1 MAIFFK
7 NFSFQAGGDTIK
19 NSYFIKILGTYIQCD
34 LKMDKTINKICSELH
49 HKIFNIRTL
58 TPYTNFNTRSK
69 FLNSFVMGK
78 LYYMVPIYSLANKD
92 NLQKLHKVIM
102 TAARAAIENFCFQK
116 SIQYILTK
124 CKWFDIDD
132 LIFSSSLNTLH
143 KILTTKKPPGMVSYF
158 RLNNERKVKNI
169 STKYIPTTEKMKKFY
184 IYKFSKIYNSIDQY
198 IRDKTIKGFKNE
210 IKMCI
215 RAGTINDTMD

>member
-1 MAIFFK
+1 
-7 NFSFQAGGDTIK
+7 
-19 NSYFIKILGTYIQCD
+19 
-34 LKMDKTINKICSELH
+34 
-49 HKIFNIRTL
+49 
-58 TPYTNFNTRSK
+58 
-69 FLNSFVMGK
+69 
-78 LYYMVPIYSLANKD
+78 MVPINSLANND

-102 TAARAAIENFCFQK
+102 TAARAAIGNFCFRK

-132 LIFSSSLNTLH
+132 LILSSSLNTLH